1 MAPYRA
7 RLRWFQM
14 PLSSAC
20 VPRSGLF
27 SYKFQDSL
35 QRYRRLRA
43 AKRLRVGCAIAPP
56 PPSLLQPPGPSPPA
70 SPPRASRRPRGAA
83 WVQAPRR
90 PRVCL
95 GSRKWRSRRQQP
107 AGTARPRAKGQ
118 DVPSR
123 RPRPRQAA
131 LGGARHIPVVAA
143 GSSRGGTDRERSS
156 TAGTVP
162 QQAGRSHRGH
172 QAVCPQQEPLVN
184 SLDSLLWEKR
194 DFLAH
199 FSTHSSS
206 MPTLHPGEP
215 IFCAQPVPVPTLDAR
230 RLQPQSPLERLFL
243 WSSPSCQAALVHAG
257 GLRLLY
263 HSVPTCPVPVL
274 RWLFQLL
281 TLCPPLPNALQALC
295 DLWLGTEGEQPWCP
309 TLQEITQAVSQLG
322 ANLSPLLHRHLLPPE
337 LCPASTRDL
346 DPSCSPRQADANS
359 SLALVAQLG
368 DVCQFL
374 ALCVVTQPCSY
385 SDGAR
390 LALLTLFSFLGLA
403 RALRCQPLPQL
414 QHLLHCL
421 LEGIRDWQEQ
431 LPALCQALC
440 QLSRHHHNLVAL
452 VQLLP
457 DLTSRGRELR
467 QLLSLHAVAG
477 LLGEPPG
484 SVPPPGAGA
493 EVGAAGCSCCAGSWP
508 WRSRMP
514 CGAWSRPRTP
524 SWRWVPPLPPTL
536 WAPSSVPAAL
546 RASPCARCCPQV
558 CYLSRSLLL
567 LASAVVGTECP
578 AAEQR
583 GALQQLCARLERHF
597 RSGRRRGTQ
606 LCGAQLESLVTLL
619 LVRWQEMLA

>member
-1 MAPYRA
+1 MAPPW
-7 RLRWFQM
+7 L
-14 PLSSAC
+14 
-20 VPRSGLF
+20 
-27 SYKFQDSL
+27 
-35 QRYRRLRA
+35 
-43 AKRLRVGCAIAPP
+43 
-56 PPSLLQPPGPSPPA
+56 LLQPPGPSPPA

-90 PRVCL
+90 PRICL
-95 GSRKWRSRRQQP
+95 GSRKWRSRGQQP

-123 RPRPRQAA
+123 GPR
-131 LGGARHIPVVAA
+131 GARHIPVVAA
-143 GSSRGGTDRERSS
+143 GSPRGGTHRGRSS

-162 QQAGRSHRGH
+162 QLAGRSRRGH
-172 QAVCPQQEPLVN
+172 RVGTARESASPPASEEEEEEEELIPLRDLLLAGDEPLSPAGHQQAVCPQQESLVN

-194 DFLAH
+194 EQSQAGTLQGSLAWGEEEDDSSTSQSLDEDSQMPKEHRDFLAR

-215 IFCAQPVPVPTLDAR
+215 IFCAQPAPVPTLDAR

-243 WSSPSCQAALVHAG
+243 QSSLSCQAALVHTG

-281 TLCPPLPNALQALC
+281 TLCPPLPNALWALC

-322 ANLSPLLHRHLLPPE
+322 ANLSPLLQRRLLPPE
-337 LCPASTRDL
+337 LCPASTRGL
-346 DPSCSPRQADANS
+346 DPSCSPRQADASS

-368 DVCQFL
+368 DICQFL

-403 RALRCQPLPQL
+403 RALRCQPLPEL
-414 QHLLHCL
+414 QHLLRCL

-440 QLSRHHHNLVAL
+440 QLSLHHHNLVAL

-467 QLLSLHAVAG
+467 QLLSLHAMAR

-493 EVGAAGCSCCAGSWP
+493 ELELLCRLLALAQP
-508 WRSRMP
+508 D
-514 CGAWSRPRTP
+514 
-524 SWRWVPPLPPTL
+524 
-536 WAPSSVPAAL
+536 AL
-546 RASPCARCCPQV
+546 RRLAPAGGLELAQDVELEV

-567 LASAVVGTECP
+567 LASTVVGTECP

-597 RSGRRRGTQ
+597 RSGQRRGTQ
-606 LCGAQLESLVTLL
+606 LCSAQLESLVTLL